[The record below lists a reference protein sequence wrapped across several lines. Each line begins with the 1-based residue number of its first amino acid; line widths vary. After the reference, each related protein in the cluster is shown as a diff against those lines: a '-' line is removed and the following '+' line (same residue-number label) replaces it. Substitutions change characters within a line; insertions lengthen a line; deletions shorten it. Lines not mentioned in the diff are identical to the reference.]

1 MTKKANQFY
10 FWPGLNNE
18 CKLKVKGC
26 LECTRLAPSQKK
38 HELAAESAL
47 APMSHI
53 GVDLFSWQGKNY
65 LVAICRFSG
74 WPFVKCMRSTT
85 TDSVC
90 KTLSA
95 WFNIF
100 GWPSHIRTDGGPQFR
115 HVFSDFCIARNINH
129 EISSAFNASA
139 NRLAEAGVKQT
150 KFLLLK
156 LGSMGERYE
165 RELCAWRNTPR
176 VDGYSPAMLM
186 FNRHLKEERLPVAA
200 PALALRFPGTQEMG
214 FMARQETRETQVS
227 QQNKSCTKRD
237 IIPVGS
243 RVIVQ
248 DFTSKQWDQFATIT
262 DIRPDNLSYLVR
274 LHSSGN
280 IVSKRQGLTQTRFPC
295 T

>member
-1 MTKKANQFY
+1 MIDILHEGHPGAAKMIKKANQFY

-18 CKLKVKGC
+18 CELKVKSC
-26 LECTRLAPSQKK
+26 MECAKLAPSQKK
-38 HELAAESAL
+38 HELSAESAH

-74 WPFVKCMRSTT
+74 WPFVRCMRSTT

-90 KTLSA
+90 KALSA
-95 WFNIF
+95 WFNTF

-115 HVFSDFCIARNINH
+115 HIFSEFCATRNINH
-129 EISSAFNASA
+129 EVASAFNASA
-139 NRLAEAGVKQT
+139 NGLAEAGVKQT
-150 KFLLLK
+150 KYLLLK

-176 VDGYSPAMLM
+176 ADGYSPAMLM

-200 PALALRFPGTQEMG
+200 PALALRSHGTQEAG
-214 FMARQETRETQVS
+214 FLARQDTREAQVS
-227 QQNKSCTKRD
+227 QQNKSRTKRE
-237 IIPVGS
+237 ILPIGS
-243 RVIVQ
+243 TVLVQ
-248 DFTSKQWDQFATIT
+248 DFAQ
-262 DIRPDNLSYLVR
+262 
-274 LHSSGN
+274 
-280 IVSKRQGLTQTRFPC
+280 QTLGPICYNHRDK